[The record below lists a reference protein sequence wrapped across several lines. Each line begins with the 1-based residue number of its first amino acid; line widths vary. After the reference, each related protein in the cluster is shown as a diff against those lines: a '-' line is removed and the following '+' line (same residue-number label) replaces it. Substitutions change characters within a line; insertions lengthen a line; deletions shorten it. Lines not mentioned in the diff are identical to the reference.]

1 MVFPLGKPFSPPPDE
16 LEHKIAKLMLA
27 PGDARDRLTAGIYI
41 PPAKDEP
48 LNILEQAL
56 ERAVSCEATEAKLRT
71 AIKSGQIPAQEEE
84 SIEVALKQRIITS
97 TELEILKKMG
107 DLRRRVIMVDDFPS
121 DFGSRPDKTTE
132 AASPTNA

>member
-1 MVFPLGKPFSPPPDE
+1 
-16 LEHKIAKLMLA
+16 
-27 PGDARDRLTAGIYI
+27 
-41 PPAKDEP
+41 
-48 LNILEQAL
+48 
-56 ERAVSCEATEAKLRT
+56 VSCEATEAKLRT

-121 DFGSRPDKTTE
+121 DFGSSSKTTE
-132 AASPTNA
+132 AASPINA